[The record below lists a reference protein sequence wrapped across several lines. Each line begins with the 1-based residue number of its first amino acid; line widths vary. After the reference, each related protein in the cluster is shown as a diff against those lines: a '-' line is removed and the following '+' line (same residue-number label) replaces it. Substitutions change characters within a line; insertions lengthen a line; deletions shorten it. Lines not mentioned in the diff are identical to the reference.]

1 MNSPRMKKI
10 QFLTDSS
17 QRAQRLN
24 NAADRILEQK
34 ISHYKREEKQLQ
46 KELANLRK
54 TKETLDAGIKLIFPQ
69 RGRSNSEPVS
79 PRLPAARTRRGSGF
93 SVHETRKLPPIVT
106 SSPISSRKCVISRDD
121 SFVAEKKASYFLLT
135 EKEPGPQRAHSSE
148 NLEMKKGSKNTN
160 LKGNQVA
167 AEEKEQGSSPNDELM
182 QSGVK
187 GFHKVALGR
196 TLSAGS
202 VSCSPVTSGLCHGSE
217 TSSFLSPLSCLPVPP
232 KSPQPRKKRSNSL
245 FSTPSSSKTNAEL
258 MAAAHLSGKF
268 KSVGQCALGAAVI
281 KRLNGTFLEVEDI
294 EEDEEDAACYEMLTR
309 RRQTIANIKSPMM
322 SRKAKSCWKQEVN
335 SSKEDFMSSQT

>member
-79 PRLPAARTRRGSGF
+79 PRLLERTRRGSGF

-121 SFVAEKKASYFLLT
+121 SFVAEKKASFLSLT

-148 NLEMKKGSKNTN
+148 NLEVKKGSKNTS

-167 AEEKEQGSSPNDELM
+167 AEEKKQGSSPNDELM

-202 VSCSPVTSGLCHGSE
+202 VSCSPVSSGLCHGSE

-268 KSVGQCALGAAVI
+268 KSVGQCTLGAAVI

-335 SSKEDFMSSQT
+335 SSKEEFMSSQT